1 MIKLLFCLS
10 SLPAAAVDSAGLAEA
25 EHQDAVAV
33 RIGGDEGLCADNAI
47 VSKPHF
53 YNLAGYLLK
62 KRPPSPGGPFLTWSN
77 MVQAIFA

>member
-33 RIGGDEGLCADNAI
+33 KFGVDEGSCAGHATA
-47 VSKPHF
+47 SKPHF
-53 YNLAGYLLK
+53 YNLTGSLLK
-62 KRPPSPGGPFLTWSN
+62 KRPPSPGGLFLTCSN